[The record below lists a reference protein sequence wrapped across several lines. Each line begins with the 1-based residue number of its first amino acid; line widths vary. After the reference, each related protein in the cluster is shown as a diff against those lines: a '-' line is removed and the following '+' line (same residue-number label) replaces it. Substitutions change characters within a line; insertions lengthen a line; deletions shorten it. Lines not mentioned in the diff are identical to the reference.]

1 MVKVGGVMQNVAT
14 EEEQL
19 DTLQEFARA
28 AKVTPPTVIS
38 WLNQHIIEA
47 EIAIG
52 RVYRFNRSKCL
63 AQLAEHSKS
72 KGKGGR

>member
-1 MVKVGGVMQNVAT
+1 MGDVMQHVAT

-19 DTLQEFARA
+19 DTLQEFAGVV
-28 AKVTPPTVIS
+28 KVTPPTVIS

-47 EIAIG
+47 EVSIG
-52 RVYRFNRSKCL
+52 RVYRFNRAKCL